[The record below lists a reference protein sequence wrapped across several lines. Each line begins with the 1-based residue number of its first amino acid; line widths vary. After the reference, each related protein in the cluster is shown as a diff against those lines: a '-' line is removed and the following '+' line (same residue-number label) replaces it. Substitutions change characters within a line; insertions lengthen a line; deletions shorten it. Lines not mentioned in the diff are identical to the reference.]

1 MPPAKRFARNLP
13 DTQRL
18 ALISLEGDQLDVR
31 AQFNPREV
39 QVDKSIA
46 WNEQRTRGEN
56 APHLEYTNGNSRTMT
71 LELLF
76 DGFEDRSGSVEPALD
91 ALHRMALAPNPGGRK
106 QTDRMPPVLE
116 VVNGPIK
123 GFRCVIESLAV
134 KATMFDAQ
142 MIPVRATVTLKLKEV
157 TRKDLAAARELGGS
171 GEGVYTGYQITG
183 ARDQAARDEAYR
195 EWERDRAA
203 RVAVEFPLVVP
214 PPADDGSLAAADVDR
229 YVDDKARRDRDDRA
243 EWLADNGM
251 TPE

>member
-18 ALISLEGDQLDVR
+18 ALVSLEGDQLDVR

-76 DGFEDRSGSVEPALD
+76 DCYEDRSASVQPALD
-91 ALHRMALAPNPGGRK
+91 TLHRMALAPNPGGRK

-142 MIPVRATVTLKLKEV
+142 MNPVRATVNLKLKEV
-157 TRKDLAAARELGGS
+157 TRKDLAAARDLRTN
-171 GEGVYTGYQITG
+171 GEAVHVGYQIAG
-183 ARDQAARDEAYR
+183 ASDQAARDKAYADWEAN
-195 EWERDRAA
+195 RAA
-203 RVAVEFPLVVP
+203 RVAVEFPLVTP
-214 PPADDGSLAAADVDR
+214 PPDDGSLAAADVDR
-229 YVDDKARRDRDDRA
+229 YVDAKARRDQQERA
-243 EWLADNGM
+243 DWLADEDI
-251 TPE
+251 TLE